1 MTTTGSGISPA
12 TDWAGQAGLA
22 RAWHRQD
29 GASSNLVDEALNWP
43 TRLAFPIM
51 LPMTGSS

>member
-29 GASSNLVDEALNWP
+29 GASSNLVDEA
-43 TRLAFPIM
+43 RELADSAGVPDHA
-51 LPMTGSS
+51 P